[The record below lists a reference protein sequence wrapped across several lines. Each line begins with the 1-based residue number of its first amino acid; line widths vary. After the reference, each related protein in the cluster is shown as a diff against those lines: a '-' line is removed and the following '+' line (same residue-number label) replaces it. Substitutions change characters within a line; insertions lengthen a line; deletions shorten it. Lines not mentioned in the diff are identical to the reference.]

1 MATLGVTMAIAS
13 IAASAAGTVAAVA
26 GSEQQAQAQSEQ
38 ENYAASV
45 ARNNAILS
53 QRAAT
58 QATLEGQQEQT
69 NRAVADRTLV
79 SAQKAILAG
88 NDNAATPGT
97 SALQLV
103 AGTAQK
109 NEVNEATLRTNATNT
124 ADGFIAQGDSFNT
137 AAAQDKLA
145 AGFDLSAGTTSALA
159 AGVGGLGTVADK
171 WYKYKNAGAFNG
183 PGGNA

>member
-97 SALQLV
+97 I
-103 AGTAQK
+103 
-109 NEVNEATLRTNATNT
+109 RTNATNT

-171 WYKYKNAGAFNG
+171 WYKYKNAEAFNG
-183 PGGNA
+183 PGGNT